1 MEIIVCKVLDIREF
15 QSKNYHI
22 ILEDFNANRYSLYIF
37 EEKIYLND
45 EPFNNCFY
53 HDILIKDD
61 NVTMYINRDIRKIK
75 FAI

>member
-1 MEIIVCKVLDIREF
+1 MAIADVIKYEGDNSTFVWMHPV
-15 QSKNYHI
+15 
-22 ILEDFNANRYSLYIF
+22 EDFNTNRYSLYIF
-37 EEKIYLND
+37 EGKIYLND

-61 NVTMYINRDIRKIK
+61 NVRMYINRDIRKIK